1 MTAYIIR
8 RLLYT
13 IPQVLG
19 ICFITF
25 MLFEVLYTP
34 ETRATQD
41 LGKGANPVAIAETIL
56 TRGWGKP
63 LFFNSTSSRL
73 TADDVLHWDK
83 LAVALTEAGQAVEK
97 AAADDATDD
106 DKKAAQTPMAQLWK
120 RLSSDAQ
127 ATVAELKKLADNE
140 DSDSD
145 PEAQKTVKK
154 GVAELVKGFNESII
168 APRGEAGTVY
178 YYQDFAV
185 ADPLAWIRKMGE
197 KGDSADAPD
206 TDQPLGE
213 RRKSRLEKEAI
224 WERAQDSRLA
234 HTDPKELSATQIQRL
249 NRLAVNMGLHGLIA
263 GRYYSHCSGIM
274 RMVRT
279 RFVDHLRKLLLFDF
293 GVSDK
298 TSESIGGTILRGM
311 GPSLTLTVPIFIMS
325 LILGVSL
332 SLMVAYFRGTYLD
345 TVSTITC
352 VFLMSVSILVYIIA
366 GQYLAGIHL
375 RLFPSYGYA
384 PDIRVMQFV
393 MLPIGISLF
402 KGLGGSVRFYRTI
415 LVEEMNQDYVRTARA
430 KGLSER
436 VVLFKH
442 VLKNAMIPVLTRTVM
457 AIPFLFL
464 GSLLLENFFGIPG
477 LGNMTIQAINNG
489 DFQVVAA
496 MVYLSALLFALG
508 NLLTDISYTFVDP
521 RVKLR

>member
-1 MTAYIIR
+1 LTAYIIR

-25 MLFEVLYTP
+25 LLFEVLYTP

-41 LGKGANPVAIAETIL
+41 LGKGATPVAVAETIL

-63 LFFNSTSSRL
+63 LFYNSTSSL
-73 TADDVLHWDK
+73 LSEDDVLHWDK
-83 LAVALTEAGQAVEK
+83 LATALAAAGDAVEK
-97 AAADDATDD
+97 ADADAATEADR
-106 DKKAAQTPMAQLWK
+106 KAAATPIAHIWK
-120 RLSSDAQ
+120 RLPKDALT
-127 ATVAELKKLADNE
+127 AVAELKKLADDE

-145 PEAQKTVKK
+145 PEAQKAVKSNVTAL
-154 GVAELVKGFNESII
+154 VAALNMFVV
-168 APRGEAGTVY
+168 APRAATGSEY
-178 YYQDFAV
+178 YYQVFAAV
-185 ADPLAWIRKMGE
+185 APIPWIRRMGE
-197 KGDSADAPD
+197 GIDAESPDADEPA
-206 TDQPLGE
+206 GA
-213 RRKSRLEKEAI
+213 RRKSRLEKEAMR
-224 WERAQDSRLA
+224 ELAEDSRLA
-234 HTDPKELSATQIQRL
+234 HAEPKGLSASQTQRL
-249 NRLAVNMGLHGLIA
+249 NRLAVDMGLHGMVA
-263 GRYYSHCSGIM
+263 GRYYSHCSGLT
-274 RMVRT
+274 RLVRT

-293 GVSDK
+293 GISDK

-311 GPSLTLTVPIFIMS
+311 GPSLTLTVPIFVMS
-325 LILGVSL
+325 LILGISL
-332 SLMVAYFRGTYLD
+332 SLIVAYFRGSYLD
-345 TVSTITC
+345 TCATITC
-352 VFLMSVSILVYIIA
+352 VFLMSISVLVYIIA

-375 RLFPSYGYA
+375 RLFPSYGFA

-402 KGLGGSVRFYRTI
+402 KGLGGNVRFYRTI
-415 LVEEMNQDYVRTARA
+415 LGEEMGQDYVRTARA

-489 DFQVVAA
+489 DFQVVIA